1 MVTCLDRLEMVR
13 QIKVEK
19 VTVSTE
25 ERSADEAIRQREAEE
40 AADAGLKKYGKFP
53 LGQSQPVT
61 VGLTVQTPKHSKSS
75 VSGGPPYKV
84 TVTNSRGSATELRD
98 FYSKVLAEAKWTA
111 AGDCWE
117 KANPVQAG
125 KKWRL
130 CTEPSQG
137 QIVLNIS
144 VQ

>member
-1 MVTCLDRLEMVR
+1 MRVR
-13 QIKVEK
+13 
-19 VTVSTE
+19 TLLSVS
-25 ERSADEAIRQREAEE
+25 
-40 AADAGLKKYGKFP
+40 L
-53 LGQSQPVT
+53 
-61 VGLTVQTPKHSKSS
+61 VQTPKRSKSA

-84 TVTNSRGSATELRD
+84 TVTNSRGSAAELRD
-98 FYSKVLAEAKWTA
+98 FYSKVLASAKWTV

-130 CTEPSQG
+130 CSEASQG